1 MNRIYELFNLCTIIQ
16 CLTGLLV
23 MDRASGLADEF
34 MHVGSPILTFM
45 LDVGNPGM
53 QSLTLV
59 ETICRPGV
67 GAGILERY
75 M

>member
-1 MNRIYELFNLCTIIQ
+1 
-16 CLTGLLV
+16 